1 MRSGAIRRKRDL
13 SALITGV
20 HIADELAE
28 PCSSSMGVPK
38 PAADSALRRI
48 GRGPLM
54 EINVAAL
61 LRRHA
66 RGLLDL
72 LHLGGA
78 ILELGDLPERIKRRI
93 GKQVRRRLDEGK
105 WDEHDAVGDTVVLP
119 RSELDHAAAR

>member
-28 PCSSSMGVPK
+28 PCSNSRGAPK
-38 PAADSALRRI
+38 PAADSALRSV

-61 LRRHA
+61 FRRHA

-78 ILELGDLPERIKRRI
+78 ILELGNLPERIKRRV
-93 GKQVRRRLDEGK
+93 GKQVRRRLDESK
-105 WDEHDAVGDTVVLP
+105 RNEHDPIGDTI
-119 RSELDHAAAR
+119 